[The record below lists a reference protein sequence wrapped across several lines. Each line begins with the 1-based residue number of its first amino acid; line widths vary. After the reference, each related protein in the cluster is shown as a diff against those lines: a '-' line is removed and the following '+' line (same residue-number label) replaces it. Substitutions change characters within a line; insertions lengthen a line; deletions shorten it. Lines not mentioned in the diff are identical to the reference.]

1 MKIIFLTML
10 IFSCNNNNIEHYKVL
25 KPKLSKSVLNQNN
38 TLNDEL
44 IWDAPTNW
52 KQKNTTSSIRL
63 EEFDIAYTDGM
74 GDLSVVKLSSDGGGL
89 EANINRWR
97 GQLNLDPISLEQI
110 NASSFIGIAS
120 VGNFQWFEIIDKNNI
135 NAILAAIIPFK
146 NFTYFVKL
154 NATKKGTDEIKAD
167 FINFCSSFKAIEKN
181 N

>member
-97 GQLNLDPISLEQI
+97 GQLNLDPISLEKI
-110 NASSFIGIAS
+110 NASS
-120 VGNFQWFEIIDKNNI
+120 
-135 NAILAAIIPFK
+135 
-146 NFTYFVKL
+146 
-154 NATKKGTDEIKAD
+154 
-167 FINFCSSFKAIEKN
+167 
-181 N
+181 